1 MKEFNKKIK
10 ENPVNDKLRTGK
22 RLQIEEKNVEQEI
35 EPIQVEEQIEIN
47 NIPIKEDTKK
57 EESKELEILKP
68 NIKTKRRNKIEYFDL
83 HPEVPMIDRNN
94 FKIQD
99 NDLGVGS
106 KKEKYRNNV
115 AAIKVLKQCE
125 LENRYATQDEQEI
138 LSKYVGWGGI
148 QEAFDSRLDNW
159 NIEYNE
165 LKSLLTEKEY
175 NEARKSVNTAF
186 YTPTTW
192 L

>member
-1 MKEFNKKIK
+1 
-10 ENPVNDKLRTGK
+10 
-22 RLQIEEKNVEQEI
+22 
-35 EPIQVEEQIEIN
+35 
-47 NIPIKEDTKK
+47 
-57 EESKELEILKP
+57 
-68 NIKTKRRNKIEYFDL
+68 
-83 HPEVPMIDRNN
+83 MIDRNN

-186 YTPTTW
+186 YTPPTVIRAIYRA
-192 L
+192 LMNMGLEKGNILEPSCRCRKLYGNDARYFR